1 MNRKILFGG
10 IIVFI
15 ILILLY
21 GILLLTNKTELNL
34 QDKNKD
40 IIYDKVN
47 NKNKKIPYVNLV
59 GEDINKINENID
71 LFVKDYLNENNSNVS
86 YEYNKNGN
94 ILSILIRI
102 IYYNGVDAPEIKFT
116 SYNILLNDSY
126 LISDD
131 ELFTLIN
138 SNKGEVNKIIENS
151 FIDYYNESEIRKNLS
166 YQDFIK
172 YRDYYFNIDKDIS
185 YYIDNNKIYGYININ
200 KGMDYSEYEYF
211 QDLSFKVLVGDI
223 NA

>member
-151 FIDYYNESEIRKNLS
+151 FIDYYNESEICKNLS

-172 YRDYYFNIDKDIS
+172 YRDYYFNIDKDVS

>member
-131 ELFTLIN
+131 ELFKLIN

-172 YRDYYFNIDKDIS
+172 YRDYYFNIDKDVS

>member
-172 YRDYYFNIDKDIS
+172 YRDYYFNIDKDVS